1 MKGKSRQLTPV
12 FTPGTGLVEE
22 QGSVWRLQISS
33 GPAGHYRLAQ
43 LEDYTGKPRSGFPWH
58 PPCSLEIR
66 ARASSAD
73 SLPGTWGFGF
83 WNDPFSL
90 SLGLKGGTRR
100 FPALPNT
107 AWYFFASPPNYLSF
121 RDDLPAQGGLAATF
135 QSRNL
140 PSPLL
145 ALGGVSLPFLFF
157 PPLGRAFRHLAR
169 RFIKQD
175 AVQLQVNPAEYH
187 LYRIDWQIEAVKFY
201 LDGETI
207 LHTPVV
213 PIGPLGLVVWIDN
226 QYAAF
231 APDGRFRAGT
241 LANPNDAW
249 IEITYISLKPGGCV
263 VLDNPPTYR

>member
-1 MKGKSRQLTPV
+1 MILNTVMMSESWQLTPV
-12 FTPGTGLVEE
+12 FTPGTGSVQEE
-22 QGSVWRLQISS
+22 GGVWRLQISS
-33 GPAGHYRLAQ
+33 GPAGRYRLAQ
-43 LEDYTGKPRSGFPWH
+43 LEDYTGKPRSGFPWR
-58 PPCSLEIR
+58 PPCSLEIC

-73 SLPGTWGFGF
+73 PLPGTWGFGF

-100 FPALPNT
+100 FPALPNA

-135 QSRNL
+135 LSRNL

-145 ALGGVSLPFLFF
+145 ALGGVSLPLLVF

-169 RFIKQD
+169 RIIEQD

-187 LYRIDWQIEAVKFY
+187 LYRIDWLTDAVKFH

-207 LHTPVV
+207 LHTRVV
-213 PIGPLGLVVWIDN
+213 PNGPLGLVLWIDN
-226 QYAAF
+226 QYAAL

-241 LANPNDAW
+241 LANPNSAW
-249 IEITYISLKPGGCV
+249 IEIARISLESG
-263 VLDNPPTYR
+263 R